1 VKFSKNLQISTS
13 SLKKLKS
20 ILYNQAE
27 KMKNKSHK
35 EKRKFSKKVILSLLE
50 SVNIQLKCN
59 QVKDPLK
66 LLQEIIGLNPDKQF
80 SLSQLI

>member
-1 VKFSKNLQISTS
+1 
-13 SLKKLKS
+13 
-20 ILYNQAE
+20 
-27 KMKNKSHK
+27 MKNKSHK